1 MSYYYKKQEEQKQL
15 EEDNEDA
22 YLNSSWANNK
32 GLKASLQGTE
42 NIKMGFGSKKF
53 MWVNLRT
60 LLNRM
65 ITINVILGAFT

>member
-22 YLNSSWANNK
+22 YLNSAWANNK

-53 MWVNLRT
+53 M
-60 LLNRM
+60 
-65 ITINVILGAFT
+65 